1 MDGPPSTGGPRVTAV
16 SGEWI
21 RDAARRLR
29 RARALA
35 VTALTLSAAA
45 LATVA
50 ALRVGGGT
58 GVTAAAALAAGL
70 LAALGNLLPS
80 RRVPLTP
87 EQLAAH
93 LNRTVPEAE
102 ESAGLLLADPAAL
115 PVLARMQRR
124 RTEAALAGLALP
136 PALPRGPW
144 HRQLRAALVLGVL
157 AIVGVVL
164 PGPGAATGRAS
175 WLLSADSVPGD
186 SGGAAPAMTGVRI
199 RVTPPAYTGRPAR
212 TQESWDLE
220 VEEGAQVRWEVGVTG
235 PVAGGRL
242 VTASGDTL
250 SGDVGNGH
258 LLLTA
263 PARHSTLYRVLLDLA
278 GRPPLASEDSRMTV
292 RLDAPPVLAVVRPDL
307 RTTIQPGD
315 PLTLPVEVLASDDF
329 GVDSTA
335 LVATVTK
342 GQGEG
347 VKFREQ
353 RLPLPRR
360 ERRAGGSVLLGATLD
375 LAALGLEPGDELYF
389 HVVATDRREPLA
401 NEARTE
407 TLFVTLVD
415 TTRLAAGPGAGVSL
429 DLPPDY
435 FRSQRQLIIDTEKLL
450 ADQPGLARPVFRDRS
465 NGLGIDQGLLRLRY
479 GQFMGDEYEGTLAS
493 GREAHG
499 ADEPAEPPSPPAVDP
514 ITGLAA
520 VDPFADI
527 AHLHDDPENATLL
540 ARDVKAKLRQ
550 AIGAMWQAELRLRLA
565 QPRQS
570 LPFQQQALV
579 LLQEI
584 RQDARAYVKRVGFDP
599 PPLEPDRKRLTGDL
613 ARVRPPRLDRAAA
626 PESSLPALREGI
638 AILQRLRAGSPVRD
652 GDAAALERA
661 GQDLAQL
668 AVDQAPPLLESLRSL
683 RLAIASL
690 APGALPCPECLA
702 RAEQGFWRALPD
714 PLPAARTRR
723 DPGSGLA
730 SRYFRLLDGGR

>member
-1 MDGPPSTGGPRVTAV
+1 MTRI

-21 RDAARRLR
+21 QRGALRLR
-29 RARALA
+29 RVRLLA
-35 VTALTLSAAA
+35 VLALTLAA
-45 LATVA
+45 T
-50 ALRVGGGT
+50 
-58 GVTAAAALAAGL
+58 ALAAVVALRAGASVAVASAVALASGL

-80 RRVPLTP
+80 RRILLSA

-93 LNRTVPEAE
+93 LDRTVPEAE
-102 ESAGLLLADPAAL
+102 ESTGLLLADPATL
-115 PVLARMQRR
+115 PVLARLQRR
-124 RTEAALAGLALP
+124 RTEVALARLAAP

-144 HRQLRAALVLGVL
+144 HRQLRGALVLALLTL
-157 AIVGVVL
+157 AALVL
-164 PGPGAATGRAS
+164 PGPGAATGRGNPVP
-175 WLLSADSVPGD
+175 SAGE
-186 SGGAAPAMTGVRI
+186 APVGPVTAPPALAGVRVT
-199 RVTPPAYTGRPAR
+199 VTPPAYTDRPAR
-212 TQESWDLE
+212 TQDNWDLE
-220 VEEGAQVRWEVGVTG
+220 VEEGARIHWEIGVTG
-235 PVAGGRL
+235 SVAGGRL

-250 SGDVGNGH
+250 PGKVEDGRLVV
-258 LLLTA
+258 TA
-263 PARHSTLYRVLLDLA
+263 PAHHSTLYRVLLDA
-278 GRPPLASEDSRMTV
+278 AVSPPVASEDYRITV
-292 RLDAPPVLAVVRPDL
+292 RLDAPPVVAIVRPDL
-307 RTTIQPGD
+307 RTTIQPGE

-360 ERRAGGSVLLGATLD
+360 ERGEGRTLVLGTTLD

-389 HVVATDRREPLA
+389 HVVATDRRLPLA
-401 NEARTE
+401 NESRSE
-407 TLFVTLVD
+407 TVFVTLVD
-415 TTRLAAGPGAGVSL
+415 TTRQAAGPGAGVSL
-429 DLPPDY
+429 DIPPDY

-450 ADQPGLARPVFRDRS
+450 ADQRGLPAQVFRDRS

-499 ADEPAEPPSPPAVDP
+499 DDPADEPPSPPAVDP

-540 ARDVKAKLRQ
+540 NRDVKAKLRQ

-613 ARVRPPRLDRAAA
+613 TRIQAPRVERAAA
-626 PESSLPALREGI
+626 PEWSLPALRQGLEV
-638 AILQRLRAGSPVRD
+638 LQRLRAGAPVQD
-652 GDAAALERA
+652 GDVVLLERA

-690 APGALPCPECLA
+690 APGAPACAECLA

-714 PLPAARTRR
+714 PMPAARARR

-730 SRYFRLLDGGR
+730 SRYFRMLDGGR